1 MGIEVVPN
9 KIAYIAIKE
18 LHEEKGYPIH
28 KLCKA
33 LKVSKSAYYKWLQRE
48 TPKNEALN
56 QEIAEKII
64 DIHEMDDTMGY
75 RRIKDYLDCRLN
87 IKVSD
92 NRILRLCRILSIK
105 SCIKYRPNGC
115 TINDPD
121 PKHIAEN
128 ILNRDFTATEK
139 NQKWLTDVTEFKY
152 YINGAKHKLYLSA
165 ILDLYG
171 RRIVAYVISDRNDLK
186 LVTDT
191 LELALK
197 REPGAHPILHSD
209 RGFQYTSNKFNE
221 MLKEYGITHS
231 MSRVGHCIDN
241 GPMEGFWGILKRG
254 RYYRSK
260 FESRKSLVRTINSYI
275 FYYNNKRIQ
284 RGLGLQTPEEFAVA
298 A

>member
-56 QEIAEKII
+56 QEIAKKII
-64 DIHEMDDTMGY
+64 DIHEIDETMGY
-75 RRIKDYLDCRLN
+75 RRINDYLDRWLN

-92 NRILRLCRILSIK
+92 KRIYRLCHILLIQ
-105 SCIKYRPNGC
+105 SCIKYRPYGC
-115 TINDPD
+115 TINAPD

-128 ILNRDFTATEK
+128 ILNRDFTTTGK

-152 YINGAKHKLYLSA
+152 YINGVKHKIYLSA
-165 ILDLYG
+165 ILDIYG

-186 LVTDT
+186 LVMDT
-191 LELALK
+191 LEQALK
-197 REPGAHPILHSD
+197 NEPGAQPILHSD
-209 RGFQYTSNKFNE
+209 RGFQYTSKAFHE
-221 MLKEYGITHS
+221 MLEKYGITHS

-241 GPMEGFWGILKRG
+241 GPMEGFWGILKREC
-254 RYYRSK
+254 YYRKK
-260 FESRKSLVRTINSYI
+260 FESRKQLVRTINSYI
-275 FYYNNKRIQ
+275 YYYNNKRIQ